1 MHIQAVQ
8 FLKSTTT
15 VVTFPFVVYPNHD
28 CRYIRGIH
36 LYNLPGRE
44 IIMNYVS
51 PPFETMDTSMC
62 APVTITASGSII
74 DEESLKYIGIAI
86 GVIAVGAIAWYL
98 GSRRK

>member
-1 MHIQAVQ
+1 
-8 FLKSTTT
+8 
-15 VVTFPFVVYPNHD
+15 
-28 CRYIRGIH
+28 
-36 LYNLPGRE
+36 
-44 IIMNYVS
+44 MNYVS

-74 DEESLKYIGIAI
+74 DEESLKYIGMAI